1 MSKPAVPRRT
11 MTDFEINIHEAHGV
25 TMVDVLG
32 FLDAHTFESMQDTL
46 DRVFAANKFKIA
58 INLEKVD
65 YISSAG
71 AGVFIGALG
80 KAQEG
85 NGDIV
90 LMNPRPTVLEV
101 FDLLG
106 LTQIFTF
113 AKSQKEAIAHFSS

>member
-1 MSKPAVPRRT
+1 

-46 DRVFAANKFKIA
+46 DRVFAANKYKIA

-113 AKSQKEAIAHFSS
+113 VNSQKEAVTHFSS

>member
-1 MSKPAVPRRT
+1 
-11 MTDFEINIHEAHGV
+11 MTDFEIHISEIRGV

-32 FLDAHTFESMQDTL
+32 FLDAHTFESMQETL
-46 DRVFAANKFKIA
+46 DRVFAADKFKIA

-85 NGDIV
+85 QGDIV

-113 AKSQKEAIAHFSS
+113 VKSRKEAVAHFAAAAG